1 MRSRLVALP
10 LGQRSPGS
18 GDDAKEIRMIDD
30 PTSGDRL
37 DRTYDMV
44 FLILILLAVV
54 FGGLIWVVT
63 H

>member
-1 MRSRLVALP
+1 MV
-10 LGQRSPGS
+10 
-18 GDDAKEIRMIDD
+18 KE

-54 FGGLIWVVT
+54 FGGLAWLLAN
-63 H
+63 